1 MKPPEPS
8 FAGFRANSLELLYH
22 TRGDFMQVART
33 STQSGWKQVYQEALL
48 ELDPNDLLAK
58 LKVAETA
65 IDERLDKVLSS
76 GATDR
81 RELTELQ
88 EAKRAVVFLGR
99 QEQEIQTT
107 VK

>member
-1 MKPPEPS
+1 ME
-8 FAGFRANSLELLYH
+8 
-22 TRGDFMQVART
+22 DFMQIART
-33 STQSGWKQVYQEALL
+33 STQAAWKQVYQDALF

-58 LKVAETA
+58 LKVAERA
-65 IDERLDKVLSS
+65 IDERLDEVLSG

-88 EAKRAVVFLGR
+88 EAKRTIVFLRR
-99 QEQEIQTT
+99 QEQPIQTA

>member
-1 MKPPEPS
+1 ME
-8 FAGFRANSLELLYH
+8 
-22 TRGDFMQVART
+22 DFMQIART
-33 STQSGWKQVYQEALL
+33 STQAAWKQVYQDALF

-58 LKVAETA
+58 LKVAERA
-65 IDERLDKVLSS
+65 IDERLDEVLSG

-88 EAKRAVVFLGR
+88 EAKRTIVFLRR
-99 QEQEIQTT
+99 QEQPIQTT

>member
-1 MKPPEPS
+1 ME
-8 FAGFRANSLELLYH
+8 
-22 TRGDFMQVART
+22 DFMQVART
-33 STQSGWKQVYQEALL
+33 STQVAWKRVYQDALF

-58 LKVAETA
+58 LKVAERA
-65 IDERLDKVLSS
+65 IDERLDEVLSG

-88 EAKRAVVFLGR
+88 EAKRTIVFLRR
-99 QEQEIQTT
+99 QEQQIQTT